1 LLGVKVLE
9 QLFDNRHATSALIK
23 SMNKNQKKLFKAKKN
38 KQMQRFRDY
47 PALGLG
53 IVWIIFVVDID
64 MLISIPL

>member
-1 LLGVKVLE
+1 LLGIKVLE
-9 QLFDNRHATSALIK
+9 QLLDNRHATSALK

-38 KQMQRFRDY
+38 KRMQQFGDY
-47 PALGLG
+47 PGLGLG